1 VRTLTLVLM
10 AALAVRLSARADVID
25 RILAVVD
32 GAVITQSDLSSVIR
46 LGLVSAGRGT
56 DPAGA
61 ALDQLIER
69 RLILAEVDRYAPPD
83 PPAAD
88 VERAFD
94 AVRTRVGPAAMETTL
109 LQTGGSV
116 DQLRLYLRDDLRI
129 EAYLRERF
137 GAIQPSEEDVA
148 EYFRA
153 LGEDFGG
160 RPLPEVRDAVVSAL
174 TTDRRSSV
182 VREWVAGLRRRANI
196 TILTADS
203 TTTPDG
209 PGR

>member
-1 VRTLTLVLM
+1 MV
-10 AALAVRLSARADVID
+10 AVGVTLSAAADIID
-25 RILAVVD
+25 RVLAVVD
-32 GAVITQSDLSSVIR
+32 GAVITQSDLGSVMR
-46 LGLVSAGRGT
+46 LGLVPAARGT
-56 DPAGA
+56 DPAGS

-88 VERAFD
+88 LERAVD
-94 AVRTRVGPAAMETTL
+94 AVRSRVGPAALDATL

-129 EAYLRERF
+129 DSYLKERF
-137 GAIQPSEEDVA
+137 GAIQPSDEDVA
-148 EYFRA
+148 EYYKA
-153 LGEDFGG
+153 HAADFGG
-160 RPLPEVRDAVVSAL
+160 RPLQQVRDAVVTAL

-196 TILTADS
+196 NVLPNESTAAPAS
-203 TTTPDG
+203 